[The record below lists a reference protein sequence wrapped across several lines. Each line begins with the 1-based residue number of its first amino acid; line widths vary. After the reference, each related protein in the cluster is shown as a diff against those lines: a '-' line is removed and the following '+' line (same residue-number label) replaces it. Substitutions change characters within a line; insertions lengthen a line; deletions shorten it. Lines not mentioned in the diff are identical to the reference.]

1 MDDEPLLTCPRC
13 GNEGH
18 FHHADV
24 EQRSNGL
31 AMLLIGGL
39 WAYWLSRPSDNM
51 YICDRCHYV
60 FEPDPRINKWV
71 ALSIVIFCGVALLS
85 LLIFWLAAH

>member
-1 MDDEPLLTCPRC
+1 MDERPLLTCPRC

-18 FHHADV
+18 FHHATI
-24 EQRSNGL
+24 ENRNSG
-31 AMLLIGGL
+31 AILLFGGL
-39 WAYWLSRPSDNM
+39 WAYLLSRPSGDM

-71 ALSIVIFCGVALLS
+71 ALVIAVLCFC
-85 LLIFWLAAH
+85 LAIGIAIMVLGGH